1 MEELKSAGLTDNE
14 SKIYLALIDLGP
26 SLAGQI
32 SRKTG
37 MYRRSVYDTIEMLI
51 EKGLVSYI
59 LQNNRKIFQAANPE
73 RLLQIIKEKQNLIE
87 PLISG
92 LLEKYSK
99 TKEKEET
106 NFYKGKEG
114 LKTVFEE
121 QLNEKEILI
130 LGASAKADEI
140 LKFYFKWYD
149 LARKKKKIKARI
161 IA

>member
-1 MEELKSAGLTDNE
+1 M
-14 SKIYLALIDLGP
+14 
-26 SLAGQI
+26 
-32 SRKTG
+32 
-37 MYRRSVYDTIEMLI
+37 
-51 EKGLVSYI
+51 
-59 LQNNRKIFQAANPE
+59 
-73 RLLQIIKEKQNLIE
+73 
-87 PLISG
+87 
-92 LLEKYSK
+92 LEKYSK